1 MSIIKPIACVTC
13 PLYKHQL
20 IPGLGSKP
28 ASVVILMDSPPPW
41 ASVAL
46 SGRDG
51 EMIKSLLTR
60 AAKTDATGLSQRLKS
75 SCFYMYS
82 VACASKVTSSIKLLK
97 SCATNVG
104 HSQLLNSGASTILA
118 FGPKA
123 LSFLGVKS
131 LHSHVRGTVIDVTIG
146 KKDFKVLPT
155 FGLSKMFESV
165 GVVEVACG
173 DIAKAAKVAFGH
185 PLDSIDVPNLLANYD
200 IVPPITPYKPNPEAL
215 EDAIAI
221 INEYCD
227 YSAPG
232 KSLANTLMSLDFETT
247 TLFPWNSE
255 GKVIAVSA
263 CVGEGKALSLYVF
276 HKDSPYSF
284 GSIVPYIWKLLQ
296 SPHAKTWWNY
306 KFDYGI
312 AKHILVRQTKQAMAE
327 HSGLKQVIEDVV
339 GKSVE
344 DIFRTPINNTKW
356 DGMLAE
362 HMLDEDKK
370 GLYSLKKVVLEHY
383 PSLAKYEEP
392 LVSELSAVASSLEST
407 LTATCMS
414 NSSTD
419 RKALSPLGSEDL
431 DSELESIKAT
441 TKDLKKLQRLKST
454 PASKKVVIDSTL
466 EMLST
471 RAKYIKKVRGS
482 VSKIL
487 RTELSNISGK
497 SRIDP
502 YHEKVTFEMVDPNIM
517 IPYAAIDADLTY
529 RLSSMQRIRA
539 WREDP
544 KSKAEA
550 EGRDFMMSLMTKHY
564 IPLTEVLSDMQ
575 VEGVRIDRDY
585 LVEQSEVLRTRELA
599 LKEDLLDRISS
610 ELARPRES
618 IVLNNPSDLAN
629 ILIAGYGLPSI
640 KKTETGAHSCSN
652 EVLAEWAKTNP
663 IAQTILDY
671 RSAAKGRATYL
682 DNLLLL
688 SSYDGRVHGNTN
700 ANGTATGRLSSSN
713 PNLQNQPPTIAGVPI
728 KKAFVPTDTSSTA
741 SATEKHIRTKYGWSE
756 GEELC
761 VVDLDF
767 AGAEVRG
774 LTVYARDPGLL
785 DALNKGLDM
794 HSWIASIVFEKNYE
808 AINIARKKDKVDQSE
823 ADKKLVKLRQQAKAI
838 VFGLIFCIGPNKLS
852 LQLGITPDEAIGL
865 MNMFFARFP
874 KVEEYI
880 SGTKAKVK
888 RLGILRTPTG
898 RARRFPLAFM
908 GGSVGS
914 GCQRQGVNYLVQ
926 GFTSEIVCRTLINLH
941 KRLSELQGRLLL
953 TVHDSIVFEMP
964 TGRLGDLPKFLES
977 AVRDFIKQ
985 EFPIV
990 PVALPYD
997 VEVGP
1002 SYGEAKYSIDAYFAK
1017 SREKVL

>member
-1 MSIIKPIACVTC
+1 M
-13 PLYKHQL
+13 
-20 IPGLGSKP
+20 GSKP

-41 ASVAL
+41 ATVPLA
-46 SGRDG
+46 GRDG
-51 EMIKSLLTR
+51 DMMKSLLTR
-60 AAKTDATGLSQRLKS
+60 AAKVDPTGLSSKLKA
-75 SCFYMYS
+75 SCFYMYAVS
-82 VACASKVTSSIKLLK
+82 CASRVNSSVKLLRT
-97 SCATNVG
+97 CADNVG
-104 HSQLLNSGASTILA
+104 YSQILSSGASTILA

-131 LHSHVRGTVIDVTIG
+131 LHSHVRGTVIEVTIG

-165 GVVEVACG
+165 GVVDVACG
-173 DIAKAAKVAFGH
+173 DIAKAAKIAFGH
-185 PLDSIDVPNLLANYD
+185 PLDNIDVPELLANYD
-200 IVPPITPYKPNPEAL
+200 IVPPLTPYKPRPKDL

-221 INEYCD
+221 INEYCE
-227 YSAPG
+227 YSSPG
-232 KSLANTLMSLDFETT
+232 KTVANTMMSLDFETT

-255 GKVIAVSA
+255 GKVIAISA
-263 CVGEGKALSLYVF
+263 CVAEGKALSLYVF
-276 HKDSPYSF
+276 HKDAPYSF
-284 GSIVPYIWKLLQ
+284 GGIIPYIWKLLQ

-312 AKHILVRQTKQAMAE
+312 AKHILVRQTKQAISQ
-327 HSGLKQVIEDVV
+327 HLGLKGIIEEVV
-339 GKSVE
+339 GKPLE
-344 DIFRTPINNTKW
+344 DIFSNPVNNTRW

-392 LVSELSAVASSLEST
+392 LVDQLNSVSSNIEADLLSKAMTNTIGS
-407 LTATCMS
+407 
-414 NSSTD
+414 
-419 RKALSPLGSEDL
+419 RKSLSPLGSDDL
-431 DSELESIKAT
+431 ESELEDIKET
-441 TKDLKKLQRLKST
+441 SKKLKKMNRLKST
-454 PASKKVVIDSTL
+454 PANQKMVIEATL
-466 EMLST
+466 AMLSN
-471 RAKYIKKVRGS
+471 RAKYIKKVKNS

-487 RTELSNISGK
+487 RTEFSNITGK

-529 RLSSMQRIRA
+529 RLSSMQRIKA

-544 KSKAEA
+544 KSKADA
-550 EGRDFMMSLMTKHY
+550 EGRDFMMNLMSKHY

-575 VEGVRIDRDY
+575 VEGVRIDRAY
-585 LVEQSEVLRTRELA
+585 LIEQSAILKDRELK
-599 LKEDLLDRISS
+599 LKGDLLDKISND
-610 ELARPRES
+610 LARPREN

-629 ILIAGYGLPSI
+629 IMIAGYGMPSL

-741 SATEKHIRTKYGWSE
+741 NEVERKLCAKYGWSVD
-756 GEELC
+756 EELC

-794 HSWIASIVFEKNYE
+794 HSWVASIVFEQDYE
-808 AINIARKKDKVDQSE
+808 AINTARQKDKVVQTD
-823 ADKKLVKLRQQAKAI
+823 ADKKLVTLRQQAKAI

-852 LQLGITPDEAIGL
+852 MQLGITPDEAIGL

-880 SGTKAKVK
+880 SGTKRKVK
-888 RLGILRTPTG
+888 SDGILRTPTG

-914 GCQRQGVNYLVQ
+914 SCQRQGVNYLVQ

-941 KRLSELQGRLLL
+941 SRLSELNGRLLL

-964 TGRLGDLPKFLES
+964 ASKLEELPKFLES

-1002 SYGEAKYSIDAYFAK
+1002 SYGEAKYSIEAYCAK
-1017 SREKVL
+1017 MKQNVV

>member
-1 MSIIKPIACVTC
+1 MSVIKPISCTTC
-13 PLYKHQL
+13 PLYKNIL
-20 IPGLGSKP
+20 VPGMGSKP
-28 ASVVILMDSPPPW
+28 ASVVVLMDSPPPW
-41 ASVAL
+41 ANVPLA
-46 SGRDG
+46 GRDG
-51 EMIKSLLTR
+51 EMMKSLLTR
-60 AAKTDATGLSQRLKS
+60 AAKVDPTGLSKKLKA

-82 VACASKVTSSIKLLK
+82 VSCASNLTSSVKLLK
-97 SCATNVG
+97 TCASNVG
-104 HSQLLNSGASTILA
+104 YSQIMSSGASTILA

-131 LHSHVRGTVIDVTIG
+131 LHSNVRGTVIEVTIG
-146 KKDFKVLPT
+146 KKVFKVLPT

-173 DIAKAAKVAFGH
+173 DIAKAAKVAFGY
-185 PLDSIDVPNLLANYD
+185 PLDNIDVPSLLDNYD
-200 IVPPITPYKPNPEAL
+200 IVPPLTPYKPRPKDL
-215 EDAIAI
+215 EDAIAL

-232 KSLANTLMSLDFETT
+232 KTVANTMMSLDFETT
-247 TLFPWNSE
+247 TLFPWNSD
-255 GKVIAVSA
+255 GRVIAISA
-263 CVGEGKALSLYVF
+263 CVAEGKALSLYVF
-276 HKDSPYSF
+276 HKLAPYSF
-284 GSIVPYIWKLLQ
+284 SGIIPYIWKLLQ

-312 AKHILVRQTKQAMAE
+312 AKHILVRQTKLAMAC
-327 HSGLKQVIEDVV
+327 HSRLKANIEKVV
-339 GKSVE
+339 GKPVE
-344 DIFRTPINNTKW
+344 EIFANPVNNTKW

-392 LVSELSAVASSLEST
+392 LVEQLSN
-407 LTATCMS
+407 LTSDMETKLLSKSMS
-414 NSSTD
+414 NSTGN
-419 RKALSPLGSEDL
+419 RMVLSPLGSKDL
-431 DSELESIKAT
+431 ESELEDIKET
-441 TKDLKKLQRLKST
+441 SKKLKRMNRLKST
-454 PASKKVVIDSTL
+454 PANQKVTISATID
-466 EMLST
+466 MLAN
-471 RAKYIKKVRGS
+471 RAKYVKQVRSS

-487 RTELSNISGK
+487 RTEFSNLSGR

-502 YHEKVTFEMVDPNIM
+502 YHEKVTFEMVDPAIM

-529 RLSSMQRIRA
+529 RLSTMQRIKA
-539 WREDP
+539 WKEDP
-544 KSKAEA
+544 KSKAIA
-550 EGRDFMMSLMTKHY
+550 EGRDFMMSLMSKHY

-575 VEGVRIDRDY
+575 VEGVRLDREY
-585 LVEQSEVLRTRELA
+585 LITQSAILKDRELL
-599 LKEDLLDRISS
+599 LKEDLLDRISTD
-610 ELARPRES
+610 LHRPRDS

-629 ILIAGYGLPSI
+629 IMIAGYGMPSL

-700 ANGTATGRLSSSN
+700 ANGTATGRLSSSS

-728 KKAFVPTDTSSTA
+728 KKAFVPTDTRPTA
-741 SATEKHIRTKYGWSE
+741 SEVEKQLCAKYGWSV

-794 HSWIASIVFEKNYE
+794 HSWIASIVFQQDYD
-808 AINIARKKDKVDQSE
+808 AINTSRQKDKVVQTDS
-823 ADKKLVKLRQQAKAI
+823 DKKLVRLRQQAKAI

-852 LQLGITPDEAIGL
+852 MQLGITPDEATGL

-880 SGTKAKVK
+880 SGTKRKVK
-888 RLGILRTPTG
+888 REGILRTPTG

-914 GCQRQGVNYLVQ
+914 SCQRQGVNYLVQ

-941 KRLSELQGRLLL
+941 ARLPELNGRLLL

-964 TGRLGDLPKFLES
+964 VTRLEELPAFLES

-985 EFPIV
+985 EFPVV

-1002 SYGEAKYSIDAYFAK
+1002 SYGEAKYSIEAYCAK
-1017 SREKVL
+1017 SN